1 MLLICG
7 CERSEHMNRGYED
20 DVSPEECRDDIKD
33 DVFLDECVKRKCE
46 TTSKKSK
53 NKMKKER

>member
-1 MLLICG
+1 
-7 CERSEHMNRGYED
+7 MNRGYED